1 MRKLQ
6 QTRLHAPPNVLGNC
20 YPTVIACF
28 LDLDS
33 PEDVIQ
39 IQEKYSEKDWE
50 EQLEIWLHSKGWSS
64 KKLNGHLND
73 NSFYTVTGNTS
84 RGTTHICIY
93 KNGSLYHD
101 PHPSNEGLIS
111 EVLFETFTK
120 FEKECFK
127 CGKVKP
133 ITEYY
138 KHKKTSDGHLG
149 KCKSCTISDAKQTT
163 DLKTSTP
170 EGLEKERERHRN
182 KYHRLGY
189 KEVYKKST
197 EEALQRQTQYRNRYP
212 EKQKAR
218 NATQSLARE
227 KDNHL
232 HHWSYNK
239 EHWKDCFELK
249 VSEHMYLHR
258 FLLYDKETFYYKDLE
273 GNLLDTKEKHEEY
286 IKKLG
291 IEIKTQK

>member
-64 KKLNGHLND
+64 KKLKGHLND

-138 KHKKTSDGHLG
+138 KHKKTSDGYLG
-149 KCKSCTISDAKQTT
+149 KCKSCAISDAKQTT

-182 KYHRLGY
+182 KYHRLNY
-189 KEVYKKST
+189 KELQKEWNKGQSWKNTSTYKNLRKYKYKN
-197 EEALQRQTQYRNRYP
+197 LP
-212 EKQKAR
+212 
-218 NATQSLARE
+218 RE
-227 KDNHL
+227 FEL
-232 HHWSYNK
+232 HHWNYNDDYL
-239 EHWKDCFELK
+239 EDVFILNIKDHK
-249 VSEHMYLHR
+249 NLHNSL
-258 FLLYDKETFYYKDLE
+258 FLDLE
-273 GNLLDTKEKHEEY
+273 KRVFYLDDGTYLDTKEKHEEY